1 MTPVAPEQSG
11 LREPSRARLAPRLP
25 ASRYRAPGLAY
36 ERQAWEEGADLVVGI
51 DEVGRG
57 SWAGPLMVGAAV
69 LPRDKRV
76 YGVRDS
82 KMLTEARREVL
93 FDRVAG
99 WCRAWAVG
107 AAGQDECDELGMAEA
122 QRLATRRAIAGLGA
136 QPDAVLIDGTWDFA
150 GLPNTLRIVR
160 GDACCLS
167 IAAASVLAKVT
178 RDRFMRSLAPSYPHY
193 EFQDN
198 KGYPC
203 WRHKMALQAYGPS
216 AVHRR
221 SWVFMSSLSW
231 DMRRVRPAAP
241 DEQGGQEDG
250 FADGLGDLD
259 GGEGWS

>member
-1 MTPVAPEQSG
+1 MAPTS
-11 LREPSRARLAPRLP
+11 LPKAPLAARLA
-25 ASRYRAPGLAY
+25 ASRYRSPGLSY
-36 ERQAWEEGADLVVGI
+36 ERQAWAEGHDVVVGI

-57 SWAGPLMVGAAV
+57 AWAGPLMVGAAV
-69 LPRDKRV
+69 LPQGKRV

-82 KMLTEARREVL
+82 KALAEPRREL
-93 FDRVAG
+93 LYDRVAR

-107 AAGQDECDELGMAEA
+107 AASQVECDSLGMAEA
-122 QRLATRRAIAGLGA
+122 QRLATRRAVGALGLV
-136 QPDAVLIDGTWDFA
+136 PDAVLIDGTWDFA

-178 RDRFMRSLAPSYPHY
+178 RDRYMRSLAPNYPPY

-221 SWVFMSSLSW
+221 SWVFMDSLSW
-231 DMRRVRPAAP
+231 DMRVRR
-241 DEQGGQEDG
+241 
-250 FADGLGDLD
+250 ADGTFEEGEPEEPVLVEAESE
-259 GGEGWS
+259 GEGV

>member
-1 MTPVAPEQSG
+1 VKTPSAAGAATAKAP
-11 LREPSRARLAPRLP
+11 LAPRLP
-25 ASRYRAPGLAY
+25 ASRYRSPSLNY
-36 ERQAWEEGADLVVGI
+36 EKQAWSEGHDVVVGL

-57 SWAGPLMVGAAV
+57 AWAGPLMVGAAV

-82 KMLTEARREVL
+82 KMLLEARREAL
-93 FDRVAG
+93 FARVSG

-107 AAGQDECDELGMAEA
+107 AATQVECDTLGMAAA
-122 QRLATRRAIAGLGA
+122 QRLAARRAVEALGLR
-136 QPDAVLIDGTWDFA
+136 PDAVLLDGAWDFV
-150 GLPNTLRIVR
+150 GLPNTLRIVK

-178 RDRFMRSLAPSYPHY
+178 RDRYMRSLAPNYPHY

-221 SWVFMSSLSW
+221 SWVFMDALSW
-231 DMRRVRPAAP
+231 DMRVRRPGA
-241 DEQGGQEDG
+241 EDG
-250 FADGLGDLD
+250 PEATGYDQ
-259 GGEGWS
+259 EPEEVPS